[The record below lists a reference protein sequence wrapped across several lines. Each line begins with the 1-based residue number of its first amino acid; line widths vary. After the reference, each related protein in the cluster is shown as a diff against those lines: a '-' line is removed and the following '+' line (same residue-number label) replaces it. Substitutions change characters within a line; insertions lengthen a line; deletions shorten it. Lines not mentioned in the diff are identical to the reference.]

1 MFSGILANQA
11 PPKQTAAATIAT
23 LCDRLLHATLLEDRR
38 AAVQGLRS
46 FTREYRESVASGGLR
61 GLIGTLAKDID
72 DVDTVK
78 VVLETLINLFASD
91 SQNSDTPDDIALWL
105 TDEFT
110 QKQENINLLIDLLD
124 KSDFYERLY
133 ALRILVA
140 LLKNRPDRARDCI
153 YTAPAGIER
162 LIATLEDGREIIR
175 NEGVQLLIALTED
188 HVEIQKLVGNL
199 GAFEK
204 TFKIIALEGGLA
216 GGYLVQ
222 DCLRLLTNLLA
233 FNVSNQNYFRE
244 TSVPELVK
252 LFGNDLTA
260 HGGPPEGSI
269 KNIVNLLNLCKVFV
283 TFAGLAT
290 ERNQSTFWKAKL
302 TRRVID
308 LAFSPV
314 LGPDIRAEALSTI
327 GDMIRGNP
335 IIQEGFAMEQVNA
348 LTLPGYASWEP
359 TAKGEEPTA
368 YIIDA
373 LLDLALLDSNFSAFN
388 LRMAAVSCIEG
399 YVSNNPP
406 TLLHFLDRAVMG
418 FASGEDETANIFNAL
433 IELDSDSRADPY
445 RTWFSGAIFMTLIS
459 DNQEARDV
467 AMKLTSGD
475 VESGE
480 EVVTAIQTFSGNLV
494 AALDHSLD
502 PRISLTFLMA
512 LSIWLYE
519 NPLAVN
525 DFLSEGATIES
536 LLRIVNDQGNKDVL
550 LQGMC
555 TFLIGVVYEFSSA
568 DSPLSRDALKDRIVA
583 RIKKDQYFYKLHK
596 FRQHP
601 TVRDFEVTANQ
612 PHGKGL
618 PNVYFTSGFMEFFK
632 DNYSHILRSYPG
644 EPLAHHVNGTPN
656 TGSME
661 LLRTA
666 TTQLEAKE
674 EELIALQDAHTK
686 LKHQLAQEQEDSRR
700 FKDLTVQ
707 RIKEVAA
714 REIASAR
721 DEAQS
726 IQEQAEADIAAE
738 REAHRSE
745 MQEVTLRTDAALRES
760 RAATD
765 KVMKET
771 SAIITNLEGRI
782 SQLEKEISALRNEKA
797 TLVSHHEQQLST
809 LQEEKASHVSHLEQE
824 LENMRNKFKAHV
836 SQLEQRLDILEGE
849 KDNLEKQNNGM
860 KNTIL
865 KLESQLN
872 DQFDNSKKQQSRHES
887 ELEVQRK
894 SSEKQIADI
903 KKELEARLLA
913 ATKSSDKSRK
923 RYEKAESEILK
934 VKEAAEK
941 NRKEAEESAATTQGE
956 LDDLMLVMAD
966 LEENVKKY
974 KLRLKKLGEEV
985 TDDEGDEDEG
995 EDD

>member
-61 GLIGTLAKDID
+61 GLIGTLAKDIE

-91 SQNSDTPDDIALWL
+91 SQDSDTPDDIALWL

-124 KSDFYERLY
+124 RSDFYERLY
-133 ALRILVA
+133 ALRILIA

-162 LIATLEDGREIIR
+162 LIATLDDGREIIR
-175 NEGVQLLIALTED
+175 NVHIFAEGVQLLIALTED

-204 TFKIIALEGGLA
+204 TFRIIALEGGLA

-244 TSVPELVK
+244 TSVPELAK
-252 LFGNDLTA
+252 LFGDDLMA
-260 HGGPPEGSI
+260 HDGPSESSM

-283 TFAGLAT
+283 TFAGLST
-290 ERNQSTFWKAKL
+290 ERNQSAFWKAKL

-308 LAFSPV
+308 LAFSPA
-314 LGPDIRAEALSTI
+314 LAPDVRAEALSTI

-359 TAKGEEPTA
+359 AAKGEEPTA

-399 YVSNNPP
+399 YVSNNPA

-459 DNQEARDV
+459 DNQEARDA

-480 EVVTAIQTFSGNLV
+480 EVITAIQTFSGNLV
-494 AALDHSLD
+494 AALDHGLD

-512 LSIWLYE
+512 LSVWLYE

-525 DFLSEGATIES
+525 DFLNEGATIES
-536 LLRIVNDQGNKDVL
+536 LLRIVNDQSNKDVL

-555 TFLIGVVYEFSSA
+555 TFLIGVVYEFSSV

-596 FRQHP
+596 LRQHP
-601 TVRDFEVTANQ
+601 TVRDFEVTANL
-612 PHGKGL
+612 PHAKGL
-618 PNVYFTSGFMEFFK
+618 PNVYFTSGFIEFFK

-644 EPLAHHVNGTPN
+644 EPLGHHANGAPN

-707 RIKEVAA
+707 RIKDVAA

-721 DEAQS
+721 DEAQN
-726 IQEQAEADIAAE
+726 IQEQAEADLAAE

-765 KVMKET
+765 KVIKET
-771 SAIITNLEGRI
+771 SIVTSKLEAHI
-782 SQLEKEISALRNEKA
+782 SQLEKELIILRDEKA
-797 TLVSHHEQQLST
+797 
-809 LQEEKASHVSHLEQE
+809 AHVSHLEQQLRALHDE
-824 LENMRNKFKAHV
+824 KAAHV
-836 SQLEQRLDILEGE
+836 SQLEKGLGALRDE
-849 KDNLEKQNNGM
+849 KASLEKQTNDM
-860 KNTIL
+860 KSAIL

-894 SSEKQIADI
+894 SSEKKIADI
-903 KKELEARLLA
+903 RKELEERLVA
-913 ATKSSDKSRK
+913 ATKSADESKK
-923 RYEKAESEILK
+923 RAEKAESEIAK
-934 VKEAAEK
+934 VKEIAEK
-941 NRKEAEESAATTQGE
+941 ERKEAEESAATTQGE

-985 TDDEGDEDEG
+985 TDDEGDEDED
-995 EDD
+995 EDE

>member
-61 GLIGTLAKDID
+61 GLIGTLAKDIE

-162 LIATLEDGREIIR
+162 LIATLDDGREIIR
-175 NEGVQLLIALTED
+175 NVRIFAEGVQLLIALTED

-204 TFKIIALEGGLA
+204 TFRIIALEGGLA

-252 LFGNDLTA
+252 LFGDNAVADEAPT
-260 HGGPPEGSI
+260 ESTT
-269 KNIVNLLNLCKVFV
+269 KNIINLLNLCKVFV

-290 ERNQSTFWKAKL
+290 EKNQSAFWKARL

-308 LAFSPV
+308 LAFSPA
-314 LGPDIRAEALSTI
+314 LAPDVRAEALSTI

-335 IIQEGFAMEQVNA
+335 KIQEGFAMEQVNA

-359 TAKGEEPTA
+359 AAKGEEPTA

-388 LRMAAVSCIEG
+388 LRMSAVSCIEG
-399 YVSNNPP
+399 YVSNNPA

-459 DNQEARDV
+459 DNQEARDA

-475 VESGE
+475 VDSGE

-494 AALDHSLD
+494 AALDHGLD

-512 LSIWLYE
+512 LSVWLYE

-525 DFLSEGATIES
+525 DFLNEGASIES
-536 LLRIVNDQGNKDVL
+536 LLRIVNDQNNKDVL

-568 DSPLSRDALKDRIVA
+568 DSPLTRDTLKARIVA
-583 RIKKDQYFYKLHK
+583 RLKKDQYFYKLHK
-596 FRQHP
+596 LRQHP
-601 TVRDFEVTANQ
+601 TVRDFEVTGNL
-612 PHGKGL
+612 PHRKGL
-618 PNVYFTSGFMEFFK
+618 PNVYFTSGFIEFFK

-644 EPLAHHVNGTPN
+644 EPLGHHTNGAPN

-674 EELIALQDAHTK
+674 EELTALQDAHTK
-686 LKHQLAQEQEDSRR
+686 LKHQLAQDQEEFRR

-726 IQEQAEADIAAE
+726 IQEQAEADISAE

-765 KVMKET
+765 KIVKET
-771 SAIITNLEGRI
+771 SLVVSKLEAHI
-782 SQLEKEISALRNEKA
+782 SQLEKELGVLRDEKA
-797 TLVSHHEQQLST
+797 
-809 LQEEKASHVSHLEQE
+809 AHVSHLEQQLRTVQDE
-824 LENMRNKFKAHV
+824 KATHV
-836 SQLEQRLDILEGE
+836 SQLEKGLSALSDERAG
-849 KDNLEKQNNGM
+849 LEKQANDM
-860 KNTIL
+860 KSTIL

-894 SSEKQIADI
+894 SSEKQITDI
-903 KKELEARLLA
+903 KKDLEGRLRE
-913 ATKSSDKSRK
+913 ATKSADESKK
-923 RYEKAESEILK
+923 RAEKAESEIAK
-934 VKEAAEK
+934 VKETAEK
-941 NRKEAEESAATTQGE
+941 ERKEAEESAATTQGE

-985 TDDEGDEDEG
+985 TDDEADEDED
-995 EDD
+995 EE

>member
-162 LIATLEDGREIIR
+162 LIATLDDGREIIR

-204 TFKIIALEGGLA
+204 TFRIIALEGGLA

-244 TSVPELVK
+244 TSVPELAK
-252 LFGNDLTA
+252 LFGDDMTA
-260 HGGPPEGSI
+260 HGGPSESSM

-290 ERNQSTFWKAKL
+290 ERNQSAFWKAKL

-308 LAFSPV
+308 LAFSPA
-314 LGPDIRAEALSTI
+314 LAPGIRAEALSTI

-348 LTLPGYASWEP
+348 LTLPAYAGWEP
-359 TAKGEEPTA
+359 AANGEEPTA

-399 YVSNNPP
+399 YVANNPA

-494 AALDHSLD
+494 AALDHGLD
-502 PRISLTFLMA
+502 PRISLTFLMT
-512 LSIWLYE
+512 LSVWLYE

-525 DFLSEGATIES
+525 DFLNEGATIES
-536 LLRIVNDQGNKDVL
+536 LLRIVNDQSNKDVL

-601 TVRDFEVTANQ
+601 TVRDFEVTANL

-618 PNVYFTSGFMEFFK
+618 PNVYFTSGFIEFFK

-644 EPLAHHVNGTPN
+644 EPLGHHANGASN

-707 RIKEVAA
+707 RIKDVAA

-721 DEAQS
+721 DDAQN
-726 IQEQAEADIAAE
+726 IQEQAEAEIAAE

-745 MQEVTLRTDAALRES
+745 MQELTLRTDATLRES

-771 SAIITNLEGRI
+771 SVVISKLESHI
-782 SQLEKEISALRNEKA
+782 SQLQKELEVLRDEKA
-797 TLVSHHEQQLST
+797 AHISK
-809 LQEEKASHVSHLEQE
+809 LQKELGALQDEKAAHVSHLEQQLRALHE
-824 LENMRNKFKAHV
+824 EKETHI
-836 SQLEQRLDILEGE
+836 SQLEKSLSALRDEKANLD
-849 KDNLEKQNNGM
+849 KQTSGM
-860 KNTIL
+860 KGAIL

-894 SSEKQIADI
+894 TSEKKIADI
-903 KKELEARLLA
+903 KKESEERLLA
-913 ATKSSDKSRK
+913 ATKSADESKK
-923 RYEKAESEILK
+923 RAEKAEAEVAK
-934 VKEAAEK
+934 VKERAEK
-941 NRKEAEESAATTQGE
+941 EGKEAEESAATTQGE

-985 TDDEGDEDEG
+985 TDDEGDEDED
-995 EDD
+995 EDE